1 MATSVEATSVKR
13 DSAAPATSP
22 WYKDR
27 SRQLGVALGVVV
39 VLVLG
44 AWLVVS
50 SGRRKEAFAQRMLS
64 QAIATADR
72 GNYGQASAELQRVV
86 QTYKG
91 TEAAGEAVLALNWV
105 RLNNNQGAIALQDL
119 RAFLAT
125 NPPPR
130 LAAAAHALLGGAE
143 ENAGQYA
150 QAAAAYESAARASNM
165 AKLHAGFL
173 VDAGRAYRVAGKRDD
188 AIRVYRRV
196 VEGYAG
202 SPSFPEAQVRLSELT
217 ADQ

>member
-1 MATSVEATSVKR
+1 MEATSVKR
-13 DSAAPATSP
+13 DSAPPGTSP

-27 SRQLGVALGVVV
+27 SRQLVVALGVGV
-39 VLVLG
+39 VLALA

-119 RAFLAT
+119 RAFIAT
-125 NPPPR
+125 SPPPR
-130 LAAAAHALLGGAE
+130 LAAAAYALLGGAE
-143 ENAGQYA
+143 ENAGRFA
-150 QAAAAYESAARASNM
+150 EAGAAYESAARASDM
-165 AKLHAGFL
+165 ANLQAGYL

-188 AIRVYRRV
+188 AIRVYRSV
-196 VEGYAG
+196 VEKYGG
-202 SPSFPEAQVRLSELT
+202 SPSSPEAQVRLAELT
-217 ADQ
+217 AGQ